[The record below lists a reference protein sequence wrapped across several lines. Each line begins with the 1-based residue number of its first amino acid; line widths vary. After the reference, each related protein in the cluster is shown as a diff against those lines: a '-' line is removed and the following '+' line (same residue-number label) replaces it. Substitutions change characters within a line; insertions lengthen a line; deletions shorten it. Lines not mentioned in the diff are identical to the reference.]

1 MNHAMA
7 VGTQHRKVRGN
18 VIVHGN
24 ALFERAD
31 RPEVMRFNKTLAN
44 RTIAFR
50 DIKKFA
56 FPSAGTFNCRTVKD
70 TGARSMRAWGAA
82 IDVNTKFADYWLWG
96 PKGQL
101 PESLAFRHRAN
112 LRKAWLH
119 LGWQMGTL
127 RHNALR
133 VPGRNCFDDS
143 SGPRPKLAPP
153 PAGASTMGRTT
164 LSCSPP
170 PTRRSNN
177 FNGPAQLY
185 SHGRKRLYIDTEAK
199 R

>member
-119 LGWQMGTL
+119 WGGKWGHFDTMHFEYPAGTALTTHPDLGQNL
-127 RHNALR
+127 PRPQQALR
-133 VPGRNCFDDS
+133 RWVV
-143 SGPRPKLAPP
+143 
-153 PAGASTMGRTT
+153 
-164 LSCSPP
+164 
-170 PTRRSNN
+170 
-177 FNGPAQLY
+177 
-185 SHGRKRLYIDTEAK
+185 RL
-199 R
+199 